1 VLHGARLPPAHRVA
15 QHCKH
20 AVFHRPAM
28 EHPAKVVAIIIN
40 STRRAPSRDI
50 GPFAWSGL
58 RRFLNETLASEMI
71 QALHQPDKKQRS
83 NVRKQA
89 RHVRYCLMQ
98 AREYAD
104 AAERASLVTRP
115 TLYYYSAM
123 CLALA
128 ETLLKQGGMT
138 SLDAARQKHSHH
150 GLVFKRGEIH
160 RRSRT
165 SKRRQRY

>member
-1 VLHGARLPPAHRVA
+1 
-15 QHCKH
+15 
-20 AVFHRPAM
+20 M
-28 EHPAKVVAIIIN
+28 EHPAKVVAVIIN